1 MVGREERKKETCIN
15 GVLERQGWRD
25 TKSKRNLQRFY
36 ERERERER
44 VRRGGL
50 FCASWVFS

>member
-25 TKSKRNLQRFY
+25 TKSKRNLQRSSQRFY

-44 VRRGGL
+44 
-50 FCASWVFS
+50 CE